1 MRYITYFI
9 IILFFYNRDNTEYDS
24 FPQAG
29 DGIAYALC
37 TSLINSVSLQSLTH
51 RQYDS
56 TTAAAPEPCTHTLFN
71 NEVRYITYFII
82 IYFFIIEQG
91 SIPDPAQ
98 KKWQALDVFVI
109 FFGAGDGIRT
119 RDFHLGK
126 VAFYHWI
133 TPAYYVD

>member
-1 MRYITYFI
+1 MYFFDKLHIATNFIFSSVWQHNGGLRPNLAHILYLITKYDI
-9 IILFFYNRDNTEYDS
+9 LLSSLFFS
-24 FPQAG
+24 F
-29 DGIAYALC
+29 
-37 TSLINSVSLQSLTH
+37 
-51 RQYDS
+51 
-56 TTAAAPEPCTHTLFN
+56 
-71 NEVRYITYFII
+71 YIIV
-82 IYFFIIEQG
+82 QG